1 MMVNSKGFTLIEL
14 MVVLAI
20 ISVAYSLVGPNL
32 FNTYK
37 KMQGQAELKE
47 FKDTLNKISYK
58 SFINAREVVLQLN
71 DRSVKYRYID
81 EPKFITMTME
91 YVRFPKQEIIFSSA
105 GFTNVSSFSIEI
117 NQQLSNISL
126 DEINS
131 L

>member
-47 FKDTLNKISYK
+47 FKNTLNKISYK

-91 YVRFPKQEIIFSSA
+91 YVSFPKQEIIFSSA
-105 GFTNVSSFSIEI
+105 GFTNISSFSIEV
-117 NQQLSNISL
+117 NEQLSNISL

>member
-91 YVRFPKQEIIFSSA
+91 YVSFPKQEIIFSSA
-105 GFTNVSSFSIEI
+105 GFTNISSFSIEV
-117 NQQLSNISL
+117 NEQLSNISL